1 MASAP
6 VAVAAQ
12 ELSGFS
18 RTRSSLASSLRT
30 WRNKPSC
37 PPALWRWERALA
49 ALAIQVVHQVA
60 EQLLLVR
67 RSGMVEMLER
77 SLPLDAAEERAG
89 IRKDHDPGAGARQGK
104 GQHVRI
110 LGES

>member
-1 MASAP
+1 
-6 VAVAAQ
+6 
-12 ELSGFS
+12 
-18 RTRSSLASSLRT
+18 
-30 WRNKPSC
+30 
-37 PPALWRWERALA
+37 
-49 ALAIQVVHQVA
+49 VHQVA

-110 LGES
+110 LGESYRPVGVTARQAEQSDTAFTMPEISGHADLNS